1 MNNGLTLFLFFIII
15 SCNILRLYV
24 FIYSCYGPPF
34 PKGAWPLLHKLSYIY
49 NIRKESNRKNSC
61 IFDHKKIQYTNKIV
75 FSQTPLRSSGLM
87 SQNVLA
93 GMSERR
99 KRFFS
104 TITSVC
110 RSKDKFLHDSN
121 LPQDNHTELNTEDLK
136 ALHHVYIKELYKD
149 REAPV
154 KPFDRDLILAT
165 CHNCLDKE
173 KRSEFLKE

>member
-1 MNNGLTLFLFFIII
+1 
-15 SCNILRLYV
+15 
-24 FIYSCYGPPF
+24 
-34 PKGAWPLLHKLSYIY
+34 
-49 NIRKESNRKNSC
+49 
-61 IFDHKKIQYTNKIV
+61 
-75 FSQTPLRSSGLM
+75 M

>member
-1 MNNGLTLFLFFIII
+1 MCLYILAMDPSGPLF
-15 SCNILRLYV
+15 
-24 FIYSCYGPPF
+24 
-34 PKGAWPLLHKLSYIY
+34 HKLSYIY
-49 NIRKESNRKNSC
+49 NIRKESNR
-61 IFDHKKIQYTNKIV
+61 KIQYTNKIV

-121 LPQDNHTELNTEDLK
+121 LPHHTELNTEDLK
-136 ALHHVYIKELYKD
+136 ALRYK
-149 REAPV
+149 RALQ
-154 KPFDRDLILAT
+154 R
-165 CHNCLDKE
+165 
-173 KRSEFLKE
+173 